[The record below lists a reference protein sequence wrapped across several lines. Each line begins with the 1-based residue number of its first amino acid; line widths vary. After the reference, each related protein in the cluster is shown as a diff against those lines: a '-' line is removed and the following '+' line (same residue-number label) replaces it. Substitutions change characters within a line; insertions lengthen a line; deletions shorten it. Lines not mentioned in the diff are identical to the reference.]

1 MRQRFGVPRDGE
13 NLFVRQCVSVLAKQ
27 FPAPRNRDQF
37 RPVILTIN
45 EVHGTPPE
53 GRFMTIRG
61 VLDCALQR
69 ADLKSARRSPW
80 SADAGVTPTTIR
92 MT

>member
-1 MRQRFGVPRDGE
+1 VPTNQFDVLISQCVGLIAEQLAAPRDRDRFG
-13 NLFVRQCVSVLAKQ
+13 
-27 FPAPRNRDQF
+27 
-37 RPVILTIN
+37 PVILTIN

-69 ADLKSARRSPW
+69 GDLKSAR
-80 SADAGVTPTTIR
+80 
-92 MT
+92 